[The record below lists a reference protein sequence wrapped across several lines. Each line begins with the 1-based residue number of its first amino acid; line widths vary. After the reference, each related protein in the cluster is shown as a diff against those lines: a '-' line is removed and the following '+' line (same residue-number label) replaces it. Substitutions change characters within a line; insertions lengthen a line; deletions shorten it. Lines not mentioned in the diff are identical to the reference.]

1 MTLSPNS
8 EGVVSQWEESGLSDV
23 DVGPG
28 ALRDA
33 DWVRVTV
40 AISGRQPIAVRRSG
54 TLGLDIRPR
63 MDERSAMR
71 PLVAALLV
79 ASLPLACSRSDPAA
93 TNEAL
98 APGDGWNQ
106 VVLDAR
112 GRGEALAIMRQASS
126 VPDPEFPRPAPRGVR
141 WSDVPDAAAGAA
153 ASVEMA
159 VVRGVALNAPGTK
172 PDPDWRDAF
181 LAKPPAALVGDLADG
196 RERWIFEIKT
206 IRDERGW
213 LAIVRDPDAPPGRV
227 GSIAAE
233 IGVVGQRTAEAKD
246 LVDAFGRQLRELG
259 AKPGFN
265 AD

>member
-1 MTLSPNS
+1 
-8 EGVVSQWEESGLSDV
+8 
-23 DVGPG
+23 
-28 ALRDA
+28 
-33 DWVRVTV
+33 
-40 AISGRQPIAVRRSG
+40 
-54 TLGLDIRPR
+54 
-63 MDERSAMR
+63 
-71 PLVAALLV
+71 
-79 ASLPLACSRSDPAA
+79 
-93 TNEAL
+93 
-98 APGDGWNQ
+98 
-106 VVLDAR
+106 
-112 GRGEALAIMRQASS
+112 
-126 VPDPEFPRPAPRGVR
+126 
-141 WSDVPDAAAGAA
+141 VPDAAAGAA